1 MWGKLTKLLTIQI
14 SKRMDTSFSIIR
26 EISLIN
32 VENILLVTSFGLFE
46 NALLSQMFML
56 NISSNKILVRE
67 ESEVFKD
74 INQNLLLYSVMTFL
88 MSSPLTLTVH
98 EEDES
103 QSFRVEVQSQRLIQ
117 FSW

>member
-1 MWGKLTKLLTIQI
+1 MN
-14 SKRMDTSFSIIR
+14 TSFSIIR

-32 VENILLVTSFGLFE
+32 VEKILLVTSFGLFE
-46 NALLSQMFML
+46 NALLSQMIML

-67 ESEVFKD
+67 ESIVFKD
-74 INQNLLLYSVMTFL
+74 INRNLLLYSVMTFL
-88 MSSPLTLTVH
+88 IHFLISPLTLNIH